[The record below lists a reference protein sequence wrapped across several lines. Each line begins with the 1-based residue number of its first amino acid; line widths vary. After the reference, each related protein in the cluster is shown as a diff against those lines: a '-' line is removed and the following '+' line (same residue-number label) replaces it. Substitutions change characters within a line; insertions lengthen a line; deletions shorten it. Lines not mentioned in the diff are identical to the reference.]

1 MIPPLCP
8 VEISS
13 GATFPN
19 LPNKGCGFMGMSNG
33 WISPEVPSGTIG
45 TEDFAVCFWEQ
56 HARAIS
62 WMLRFGLSLIG
73 CGFGYWISRYSD
85 GLTEATTLKLAT
97 GQQLPMVFYVAARL
111 NPGYFDTMFG
121 AFLGALAAEIMLS
134 KGSCW
139 CPTGETV
146 CSFCI
151 VYLVLTPWLR
161 IPIFLRPSS
170 DGCRALAPFVC
181 V

>member
-1 MIPPLCP
+1 M
-8 VEISS
+8 SS
-13 GATFPN
+13 GAMFPN
-19 LPNKGCGFMGMSNG
+19 LPNKGGFMGMSNG
-33 WISPEVPSGTIG
+33 WISPEVPFGSIG

-62 WMLRFGLSLIG
+62 WILRFSLSLIG
-73 CGFGYWISRYSD
+73 CGVGYWISRYSD
-85 GLTEATTLKLAT
+85 GLTEATALKLAT
-97 GQQLPMVFYVAARL
+97 GQQLPMVFYVATRL
-111 NPGYFDTMFG
+111 NPGYFDTMFC

-146 CSFCI
+146 CSFCV
-151 VYLVLTPWLR
+151 VYLVVAPWLR

-170 DGCRALAPFVC
+170 DGCRVLAPFVC